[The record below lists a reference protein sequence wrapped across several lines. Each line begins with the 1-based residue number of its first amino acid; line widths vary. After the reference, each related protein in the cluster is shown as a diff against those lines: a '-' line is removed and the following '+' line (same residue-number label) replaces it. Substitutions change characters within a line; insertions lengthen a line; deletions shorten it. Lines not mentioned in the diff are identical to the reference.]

1 MGQVCK
7 CETETYAERG
17 FGLGAVP
24 GGAEDLEDLAWPA
37 RPATAAPRGV
47 PPMLAEAT
55 DAVEDWAAEALPGT
69 SDPEGSRPPLV
80 LAAPAAETGTQ
91 ERAPE
96 A

>member
-17 FGLGAVP
+17 FGLGAVA

-55 DAVEDWAAEALPGT
+55 GAADDLAAEALPGT